1 MIIDILVIQQTRK
14 NALFATE
21 STCTFP
27 YKKKVQIISYSVAP
41 VALEKPHISGCPEL
55 PSGPVGISSSLAW
68 TLVEESGLSD
78 RNRSIHGGKLSDPSQ
93 TLTKIRHSIL
103 AYVFVMSFFAMSLL
117 VFGIPCQERSQHG
130 PLTSYCVFY
139 WSDPHAETANNAI
152 WMQAA

>member
-14 NALFATE
+14 NVLFATE

-41 VALEKPHISGCPEL
+41 VALEKPQISGCPEL

-103 AYVFVMSFFAMSLL
+103 AYGFCYEFFCNEFASFWYPMSRKVTAWSFDQLLCFLL
-117 VFGIPCQERSQHG
+117 V
-130 PLTSYCVFY
+130 
-139 WSDPHAETANNAI
+139 
-152 WMQAA
+152 